1 MHAFASSSL
10 LLLFAEFCKEYYF
23 DDINCFVF
31 RTERLTIIGN
41 FKPAI
46 HAWRLSKFVGQ
57 DIVTVLESDEHSDQ
71 YRSPQFY
78 GCDMA

>member
-10 LLLFAEFCKEYYF
+10 LLIFAEFCKEYDF

-31 RTERLTIIGN
+31 RTERLTLIGD

-46 HAWRLSKFVGQ
+46 HA
-57 DIVTVLESDEHSDQ
+57 
-71 YRSPQFY
+71 
-78 GCDMA
+78 